1 MGKGAQLKSNQ
12 VNTITQ
18 NTVDETKEYEEKNSK
33 DFVLSMLKIELLVLR
48 MNRIST
54 LVPGEFVIYDQTKI
68 LRHSVATSIS
78 SPLILD
84 KVGDDDKSV
93 AGKSV
98 NSERPKKKKKKE
110 RKPRQEKKK
119 IYEVTRKQG

>member
-1 MGKGAQLKSNQ
+1 MGKGAQLKRNQ

-54 LVPGEFVIYDQTKI
+54 LVPGEFVIYD
-68 LRHSVATSIS
+68 
-78 SPLILD
+78 
-84 KVGDDDKSV
+84 
-93 AGKSV
+93 
-98 NSERPKKKKKKE
+98 
-110 RKPRQEKKK
+110 
-119 IYEVTRKQG
+119 

>member
-1 MGKGAQLKSNQ
+1 MEKGAQLKSNQ

-54 LVPGEFVIYDQTKI
+54 LVPGEFVIYD
-68 LRHSVATSIS
+68 
-78 SPLILD
+78 
-84 KVGDDDKSV
+84 
-93 AGKSV
+93 
-98 NSERPKKKKKKE
+98 
-110 RKPRQEKKK
+110 
-119 IYEVTRKQG
+119 

>member
-33 DFVLSMLKIELLVLR
+33 DFVLSMLEIELLVLR

-54 LVPGEFVIYDQTKI
+54 LVPGEFVIYD
-68 LRHSVATSIS
+68 
-78 SPLILD
+78 
-84 KVGDDDKSV
+84 
-93 AGKSV
+93 
-98 NSERPKKKKKKE
+98 
-110 RKPRQEKKK
+110 
-119 IYEVTRKQG
+119 